1 MDADRRWHSG
11 TKILELGGLLLQ
23 KMPLREIAHP
33 ELVKLSS
40 STRKTVRLCVLGHD
54 EIVYINK
61 VEVFR
66 SLPMLSRIGSRS
78 PAYCPTARKDCIW
91 VLGCNNG
98 NIPREETPLLRLI
111 RGEADDGGSWVGSH
125 EYKLE
130 VEANDPQHAL
140 GVARCSNAENVQ
152 GFLVRV
158 KLFAE
163 SGATGYEIA
172 TRIPGW
178 KQYAAQLRR

>member
-23 KMPLREIAHP
+23 RMPLREIAHP

-40 STRKTVRLCVLGHD
+40 STRKTVRLCVLDHD

-61 VEVFR
+61 VKVFR
-66 SLPMLSRIGSRS
+66 SLPMLSRVGSRS

-98 NIPREETPLLRLI
+98 NIPVRRNATSP
-111 RGEADDGGSWVGSH
+111 AHSWRS
-125 EYKLE
+125 
-130 VEANDPQHAL
+130 
-140 GVARCSNAENVQ
+140 
-152 GFLVRV
+152 
-158 KLFAE
+158 
-163 SGATGYEIA
+163 
-172 TRIPGW
+172 
-178 KQYAAQLRR
+178 